1 MTQLPPTA
9 VASAAHFAA
18 AATVPQSMTN
28 NPYGQTQAPASQ
40 VSHPAIAV
48 AAAAAATGT
57 SRDGRC
63 AYDRPLGRWRN
74 LRRGPR
80 GPLAIVPDN
89 GEKWYAITKGR
100 YVGVT
105 NNLAIADAAVT
116 RVSHALCAS
125 YSSQVDA
132 VAAFNQALSMPFL
145 NLIEIV

>member
-1 MTQLPPTA
+1 MTGPW
-9 VASAAHFAA
+9 VAGAIYGV
-18 AATVPQSMTN
+18 VP
-28 NPYGQTQAPASQ
+28 A
-40 VSHPAIAV
+40 
-48 AAAAAATGT
+48 
-57 SRDGRC
+57 
-63 AYDRPLGRWRN
+63 
-74 LRRGPR
+74 

-116 RVSHALCAS
+116 RVSHALRAS

>member
-48 AAAAAATGT
+48 AAAAAATAPATAGVRMT
-57 SRDGRC
+57 
-63 AYDRPLGRWRN
+63 
-74 LRRGPR
+74 GPWVAGAIYGVVPA

-116 RVSHALCAS
+116 RVSHALRAS